1 MDLERLLPRLTVL
14 HDRIRSRVGAALA
27 RGAAA
32 RGDDPSA
39 EEARVAEEG
48 AGDVTFAIDVPA
60 EEEVDR
66 FAEELAREIPLAVV
80 SEGTG
85 FRTYGRGDP
94 AGRIVVD
101 PIDGTRN
108 LSHDMR
114 SGWVLTALAEE
125 RGEET
130 SLRHVRAC
138 VQSELPCLDRRSAEV
153 LTAVR
158 GGGVRRVRKDLGTGR
173 ESGAR
178 AIVAPER
185 VPLDHGFFVFFK
197 FSPEDRRAIAGIEE
211 EFLRR
216 LCDERGADRRT
227 LYDDQYICNA
237 GQLHLLATRRYRF
250 VCDLRGVVGDALGVR
265 NVTSKPYDVCC
276 ALIAEEAGCPLVRPD
291 GSAFDPPLDVEHR
304 ISFAAYANEATRAA
318 LEPLLRDALDR
329 FLAASGGGG

>member
-1 MDLERLLPRLTVL
+1 MDVERLLPRLSVL
-14 HDRIRSRVGAALA
+14 HDRIRTRVRDALA

-39 EEARVAEEG
+39 AEARVASEG

-66 FAEELAREIPLAVV
+66 FAEELGRELPIAVV
-80 SEGTG
+80 SEGAG
-85 FRTYGRGDP
+85 LRHFGRGDP
-94 AGRIVVD
+94 AIRLVVD

-125 RGEET
+125 RGSET
-130 SLRHVRAC
+130 SLNDVMAC

-158 GGGVRRVRKDLGTGR
+158 GGGARIARQGLDDGRVFGERRL
-173 ESGAR
+173 
-178 AIVAPER
+178 VAPDA
-185 VPLDHGFFVFFK
+185 VPLDSGFFVFFK
-197 FSPEDRRAIAGIEE
+197 FSPEDRRAIAGIED

-216 LCDERGADRRT
+216 LRSEHGADERT

-276 ALIAEEAGCPLVRPD
+276 ALIAQEAGFPIVAPD
-291 GSAFDPPLDVEHR
+291 GGPFDPPLDVAHR
-304 ISFAAYANEATRAA
+304 ISFAAYASPATRRA
-318 LEPLLRDALDR
+318 LEPLLQDALAA
-329 FLAASGGGG
+329 FLASARSES